1 MLFSVTHFLQHFL
14 ERIISDA
21 LEEHVGKVNIGGRN
35 TTSLRFV
42 DDREVAA
49 DKEQEL
55 EAFVASLDKT

>member
-21 LEEHVGKVNIGGRN
+21 LEEHDRKVNTGGRN

-55 EAFVASLDKT
+55 EVFVASLDNT